1 MEWIANLAYWV
12 FGACAVAGIGM
23 IAFLWEK
30 MRRDLNL
37 ALPAEQ
43 KVSVYPSLPKS
54 LREMILRSSN
64 DLGHFIE
71 VLDQYEER
79 YPSSTLPKKL
89 ALGVIAWILGFMGL
103 LASGVGR

>member
-1 MEWIANLAYWV
+1 MEWMANLVYWV
-12 FGACAVAGIGM
+12 FGASAVAGLGA
-23 IAFLWEK
+23 IAFFWEK

-43 KVSVYPSLPKS
+43 KVSICPSLPKS
-54 LREMILRSSN
+54 LRELIFRPN

-71 VLDQYEER
+71 VLDQYEDI
-79 YPSSTLPKKL
+79 YPYSPLPKKL
-89 ALGVIAWILGFMGL
+89 ALGVVAWILCFMGL